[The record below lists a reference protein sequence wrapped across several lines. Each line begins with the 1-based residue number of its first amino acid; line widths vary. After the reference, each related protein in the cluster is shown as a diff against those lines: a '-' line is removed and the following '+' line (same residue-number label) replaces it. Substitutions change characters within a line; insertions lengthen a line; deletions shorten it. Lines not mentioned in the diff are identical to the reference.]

1 MNVRWIAVLL
11 LAAGCR
17 GQAKGPPDT
26 AVETRSYP
34 LVGVVRALEP
44 DSGRVVVKHEEIAG
58 FMPSMTMPLAVSDK
72 SLLTKLRPG
81 DKISATLKVTG
92 DHSELEDVEV
102 TEAAEPPAMVLD
114 LSGPSPSLREKTGPI
129 EPGQSVPDFTMTT
142 QDGKPLKLSDL
153 RGEVVA
159 LTFIYTRCPLPD
171 YCPRMDTSF
180 AEVARMVA
188 VVPSRVGR
196 VRLLSVSFDPEHD
209 TPEVLKKHAA
219 FRGAKPP
226 LWTFAVATHEE
237 LRKVMEPLGLV
248 YGPRRDDVVHN
259 LSTSV
264 IGPDGRLVKRFEG
277 SRWTPGDVFKVIREA
292 MPR

>member
-1 MNVRWIAVLL
+1 MKLRWIAILL
-11 LAAGCR
+11 LASGCGGR
-17 GQAKGPPDT
+17 TKAPAQRAI
-26 AVETRSYP
+26 ETRSYP
-34 LVGVVRALEP
+34 LVGVVRKLEP

-58 FMPSMTMPLAVSDK
+58 FMPSMTMPLAVADR
-72 SLLTKLRPG
+72 SLLTTLRPG

-92 DHSELEDVEV
+92 DHSELENVEV

-114 LSGPSPSLREKTGPI
+114 LSGSSPSLREKARPLD
-129 EPGQSVPDFTMTT
+129 PGQVVPDFTMTT
-142 QDGKPLKLSDL
+142 QDGRTLKLSEL
-153 RGEVVA
+153 RGQVVA

-171 YCPRMDTSF
+171 FCPKMDTTF
-180 AEVARMVA
+180 AELARMIA
-188 VVPSRVGR
+188 AVPSRAGG

-209 TPEVLKKHAA
+209 TPEALARHAVL
-219 FRGAKPP
+219 RGAKPP

-248 YGPRRDDVVHN
+248 YGPRQEDFIHN

-277 SRWTPGDVFKVIREA
+277 SRWSAQDVFKLIRQA